1 MSCLHLLVLTLNVA
15 LPVYLHRFFSMQNN
29 FDCRDN
35 VLGTG
40 LSLESNYIFYGI
52 QPAQPAQLPKQ
63 KHNILPLK
71 LNAFSSDKRGFWESE
86 VTVIG

>member
-1 MSCLHLLVLTLNVA
+1 MRQRGEYS
-15 LPVYLHRFFSMQNN
+15 N
-29 FDCRDN
+29 FGWRDN

-40 LSLESNYIFYGI
+40 LCLELNYIFYGI
-52 QPAQPAQLPKQ
+52 QPAQPAKLLKQ

-71 LNAFSSDKRGFWESE
+71 LNAFSSDERGLWESE

>member
-1 MSCLHLLVLTLNVA
+1 MTCDCPIDRNGTVVLIST
-15 LPVYLHRFFSMQNN
+15 YFKNN
-29 FDCRDN
+29 FGCRDN

-40 LSLESNYIFYGI
+40 LSLESNCIFYGI

-63 KHNILPLK
+63 KHNILLLK
-71 LNAFSSDKRGFWESE
+71 LNAFLSDERGLWESE